1 MEDFDQSRAGEM
13 TIDTFLESLQTIR
26 QSQMLAA
33 VDQSAPVSLE
43 SPGAQLVDQLQL
55 GSPALVHA
63 AGRCVPGVRHRL
75 EGQLPKPVLDH
86 QSISGVEKVLGRRVE
101 PRLRVSHVVVS
112 LETRASIVGRF
123 QGTSTNVSR
132 PG

>member
-1 MEDFDQSRAGEM
+1 
-13 TIDTFLESLQTIR
+13 
-26 QSQMLAA
+26 
-33 VDQSAPVSLE
+33 
-43 SPGAQLVDQLQL
+43 
-55 GSPALVHA
+55 
-63 AGRCVPGVRHRL
+63 
-75 EGQLPKPVLDH
+75 
-86 QSISGVEKVLGRRVE
+86 VLGRRVE